1 MPDERDQE
9 STENSKSTRR
19 RRASA
24 KKKQAERKKVTEGA
38 KLDKPSKAKERK
50 SRPVR
55 KKAERRA
62 TAPARTEDEKPKRAR
77 RKGTQGGHRRPRK
90 DRRDAEPIGE
100 LIEPDQPPHPEL
112 DLTGEL
118 EPAWE
123 PGVLFGG
130 GLCLLAV
137 GLAIAA
143 MLTSRLEGFSV
154 AMVGLLLLLLAIAG
168 GGVGVLARKV
178 WGYIL
183 ALGAT
188 GLGTLAGLLWAVN
201 SVVTPDLSPWLPLLF
216 FICNIAA
223 VMILYQM
230 RWGPGIAADERERF
244 RAMKRSL
251 TSYTTAHG
259 EFAHAGAIAA
269 VLASLMGGLLLMGAH
284 TTESSRPSMP
294 SNFADGMQL
303 VEVTEDLAE
312 GSVVLARWGTEDY
325 FFLGRVDQS
334 RNDDEY
340 HITYLDGDE
349 AWVRRADLRQ
359 DAVRSGASVHI
370 HVQGH
375 EGWLPA
381 RITQRANNRVEADI
395 GPQRVWVPL
404 AMVRVREL

>member
-1 MPDERDQE
+1 MPEERDQD
-9 STENSKSTRR
+9 TKTSKGSRR

-38 KLDKPSKAKERK
+38 KLDKPSKTKERK

-55 KKAERRA
+55 KKAERRKA
-62 TAPARTEDEKPKRAR
+62 STRSEEDRPKRT
-77 RKGTQGGHRRPRK
+77 RKRGPQGGRRRPRK
-90 DRRDAEPIGE
+90 DRRQDAEPIGE
-100 LIEPDQPPHPEL
+100 LTEPEQPPRPEL
-112 DLTGEL
+112 DLAGEL

-123 PGVLFGG
+123 LGVPVGG
-130 GLCLLAV
+130 GLCLLSV

-143 MLTSRLEGFSV
+143 MLTARPQGFSV

-183 ALGAT
+183 ALGST
-188 GLGTLAGLLWAVN
+188 GLGTIAGLLWAVN
-201 SVVTPDLSPWLPLLF
+201 SVVTPDLSPWLPLF
-216 FICNIAA
+216 FFVCNVAA
-223 VMILYQM
+223 VLFLYQM
-230 RWGPGIAADERERF
+230 RWGPGFMADERDRY
-244 RAMKRSL
+244 RAMKRNL
-251 TSYTTAHG
+251 ASYTTAHG
-259 EFAHAGAIAA
+259 ELAHAGAIAA

-284 TTESSRPSMP
+284 TTTSSRPSMP
-294 SNFADGMQL
+294 ANFADGMQL
-303 VEVTEDLAE
+303 QEITEAPEE
-312 GSVVLARWGTEDY
+312 GSVVLARWGREDY
-325 FFLGRVDQS
+325 FFLGRVDQ
-334 RNDDEY
+334 RRGDDEY

-349 AWVRRADLRQ
+349 AWVRQSDLRQ
-359 DAVRSGASVHI
+359 DGVRAGASVHI